1 MCGRFTQFYTWA
13 EIHELFGLVGAA
25 RNIEPRYNIAPTDT
39 IDVIIPTSDGLQLAP
54 MRWGLVPAWWKK
66 TAKEAPASFN
76 ARVETVAEMPMLR
89 SAFKSRRC
97 LIPASGFYEWKTIE
111 GKKQP
116 FYITA
121 VDGTLLTI
129 AGLHE
134 TWMDPSGRLL
144 RSCTMIVTAANE
156 FMAPI
161 HSRMP
166 VLLSGQHYASW
177 LSGEA
182 GIEIL
187 QPATEHVLKAV
198 AVSPMV
204 NSVKNQGPELVAP
217 LTLPAA

>member
-1 MCGRFTQFYTWA
+1 MCGRFTQHYTWR
-13 EIHELFGLVGAA
+13 EIQELYGLVGAA
-25 RNIEPRYNIAPTDT
+25 RNVVPRYNIAPTDT
-39 IDVIIPTSDGLQLAP
+39 IDVVVPASDGLQLAP

-76 ARVETVAEMPMLR
+76 ARVESVAEKPMFR

-116 FYITA
+116 FYITSI
-121 VDGTLLTI
+121 DGTVLTI

-134 TWMDPSGRLL
+134 TWKEPGGGPL

-161 HSRMP
+161 HNRMP
-166 VLLSGQHYASW
+166 VLLSGQHFASW

-182 GIEIL
+182 GTEIL
-187 QPATEHVLKAV
+187 QPALEGTLKAFP
-198 AVSPMV
+198 VSPMV
-204 NSVKNQGPELVAP
+204 NAVKNQGAELVAP
-217 LTLPAA
+217 LTPPAA

>member
-1 MCGRFTQFYTWA
+1 MCGRFTQHYTWG
-13 EIHELFGLVGAA
+13 EIHELYGLIGAA

-39 IDVIIPTSDGLQLAP
+39 IDVVIPTSDGLKLAP

-66 TAKEAPASFN
+66 SAKEAPPSFN
-76 ARVETVAEMPMLR
+76 ARAESIAETPMFQ

-97 LIPASGFYEWKTIE
+97 LIPASGFYEWKTID

-116 FYITA
+116 FYITSI
-121 VDGTLLTI
+121 DSTLLTI

-134 TWMDPSGRLL
+134 TWKEPGAGPL

-161 HSRMP
+161 HHRMP
-166 VLLSGQHYASW
+166 ALLSGQHFAPW

-182 GIEIL
+182 GMEIL
-187 QPATEHVLKAV
+187 QPALEGVLKASP
-198 AVSPMV
+198 VSPMV
-204 NSVKNQGPELVAP
+204 NAVKNQGPELVAP
-217 LTLPAA
+217 LVTQAG